1 MQQLRLKENL
11 LSFHHSDRTH
21 SWFGASLPTQIYGYG
36 RIISSF
42 LVLDIYHLNHSYIE
56 YILSSFNAEYMS
68 LVSQK

>member
-36 RIISSF
+36 RIIFF
-42 LVLDIYHLNHSYIE
+42 LSRARYLPLKS
-56 YILSSFNAEYMS
+56 
-68 LVSQK
+68 